1 MKRLF
6 IAIKIKPDQHFLDVY
21 QTLRNDLSHE
31 KIKWVPEENLHLTLR
46 FLGETNENKIDR
58 ITKAITEAS
67 IKRQFEFS
75 VKDTGIFGSSYRPK
89 VIWFGITPKEDLQ
102 KLAGLINQSL
112 SRIGYTNDRQNFVPH
127 LTAGRIKELSDKTL
141 FQNIIS
147 KYKTQFLQ
155 KVNVNEIILFESVL
169 LKQGATYR
177 TLETFKL

>member
-6 IAIKIKPDQHFLDVY
+6 IAIKIDPDQHFIDVY
-21 QTLRNDLSHE
+21 QALRNDLAHE

-46 FLGETNENKIDR
+46 FLGEMNENNIDR
-58 ITKAITEAS
+58 IIKAIAVVTS
-67 IKRQFEFS
+67 VRQFDFN
-75 VKDTGIFGSSYRPK
+75 VQNTGIFGSSYRPK
-89 VIWFGITPKEDLQ
+89 VIWFGTNPKEYLQ
-102 KLAGLINQSL
+102 KLAGSINQSL

-147 KYKTQFLQ
+147 KYKMQFLQ
-155 KVNVNEIILFESVL
+155 KIKVSEIILFESVL

-177 TLETFKL
+177 TVDIFKL